1 MEEEIQAFL
10 IEDDAAVRRA
20 AAQAIALAGLQV
32 KSFGAA
38 EPALAQLTDSFSG
51 VVVSD
56 IKLPGRDGLM
66 LLSDV
71 VAIDREIPVILI
83 TGHGDITMAVQAM
96 RDGAYD
102 FMEKPFSGDRL
113 VDIVRRGLEKRRLVL
128 ENRRLKE
135 QLAHGIEVTLIG
147 NTSAIQRV
155 RRLVA
160 ALAPT
165 DVDVLVHGETGTG
178 KEVVARAIHVTSG
191 RCGPFVAI
199 NCGAVP
205 ESVFESEVFGH
216 EPGAFTGAV
225 KRRVGKLE
233 YAQGGTLFLDEI
245 ESMPLALQVKLLRVL
260 QERVVERLGGNEQ
273 IPVTC
278 RVIAATKA
286 DLKHLSEGGRF
297 RSDLY
302 YRLNVATIDIPP
314 LRERKEDIPML
325 MVHFLRVA
333 AERYHCVA
341 PEWTSENL
349 DQWLAYDWPG
359 NVRELK
365 NVADRFCLGLQTAP
379 EGTVSPK
386 TDITPLAERVEKVE
400 RSIIEEALRRAGGQV
415 GHAAENLRIPRKT
428 LYDKLNRFGLDPD
441 KYRTTSSDRK

>member
-1 MEEEIQAFL
+1 VEEEIQAFL

-128 ENRRLKE
+128 ENRKLKE

-147 NTSAIQRV
+147 NTPAIQRV

-165 DVDVLVHGETGTG
+165 DVDILVHGETGTG

-225 KRRVGKLE
+225 KRRIGKLE

-314 LRERKEDIPML
+314 LRERREDIPML
-325 MVHFLRVA
+325 MAHFLRVA
-333 AERYHCVA
+333 TERYHCAA

-365 NVADRFCLGLQTAP
+365 NVADRFCLGLQTAS

-386 TDITPLAERVEKVE
+386 TDIPPLAERVERVE

-415 GHAAENLRIPRKT
+415 GRAAENLRIPRKT